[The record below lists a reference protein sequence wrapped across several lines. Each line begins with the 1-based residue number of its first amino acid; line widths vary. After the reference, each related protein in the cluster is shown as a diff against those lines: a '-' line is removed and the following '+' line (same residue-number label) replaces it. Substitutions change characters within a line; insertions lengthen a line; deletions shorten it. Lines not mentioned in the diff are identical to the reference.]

1 MTIQRND
8 SNSSTEPP
16 TAENGAA
23 LDEPS
28 SNADAAAAER
38 AMASYGVR
46 RDATIWVTE
55 CAWCKRTRN
64 TAGDWYTL
72 NPIVRAAMSV
82 ERTHGICPTCARAAV
97 ARADETNGGSAQ

>member
-28 SNADAAAAER
+28 SNADAAAER